1 MVLPDSIAC
10 FLIKLDLVFV
20 NKPAGR
26 GIFIFNGNEIDGQ
39 VQIVDGSFVRPN
51 FTFQSRLN
59 DCFILQ

>member
-10 FLIKLDLVFV
+10 FLIKLDLIFK
-20 NKPAGR
+20 NKAAGR
-26 GIFIFNGNEIDGQ
+26 GIFILNGNEIDRQ
-39 VQIVDGSFVRPN
+39 VQTVVSFVRPN